1 MWMRTGEKQNGKY
14 GGGYERSAKGRVGGI
29 RVGLKKKDGDDFR
42 GFKNAKRGPMW

>member
-29 RVGLKKKDGDDFR
+29 RVGLKKKKGEIDFPR
-42 GFKNAKRGPMW
+42 V

>member
-1 MWMRTGEKQNGKY
+1 MGKY

-29 RVGLKKKDGDDFR
+29 RVGLKKKKGGDDFR